1 MKARCQ
7 QLAFRRGFV
16 SIETRDA
23 LPRRFS
29 YVAGTG
35 FMKHARNSS
44 SQCFN

>member
-1 MKARCQ
+1 
-7 QLAFRRGFV
+7 
-16 SIETRDA
+16 

-29 YVAGTG
+29 YAAGTG

>member
-1 MKARCQ
+1 
-7 QLAFRRGFV
+7 
-16 SIETRDA
+16 